1 MYVIVFWP
9 TIDRIL
15 HSYLSNFILLLGM
28 KDPLQKHIEKLKI
41 MKESAKR
48 RNGLYSN
55 LLKLNDKDTSRS
67 LRALTKA
74 PAPGKKIQKIG
85 FIMFWIPEPTGIT
98 CAVGGPM
105 ILAGKY
111 LEKVYN
117 GAKISDIGNH
127 TKESFS
133 TIHDFKNSM
142 MWHFF

>member
-1 MYVIVFWP
+1 M
-9 TIDRIL
+9 IDRTS
-15 HSYLSNFILLLGM
+15 HRYLSNFVSLLGM
-28 KDPLQKHIEKLKI
+28 KDPLQSYIEKLKI
-41 MKESAKR
+41 MKESANR
-48 RNGLYSN
+48 RNELYSDIT
-55 LLKLNDKDTSRS
+55 KLDDKNTTRS

-85 FIMFWIPEPTGIT
+85 FIMLWIPEPTGIT

-105 ILAGKY
+105 ILAGRY

-127 TKESFS
+127 TKESLS

-142 MWHFF
+142 M

>member
-1 MYVIVFWP
+1 M
-9 TIDRIL
+9 IDRTS
-15 HSYLSNFILLLGM
+15 HRYLSNFVSLLGM
-28 KDPLQKHIEKLKI
+28 KDPLQSYIEKLKI
-41 MKESAKR
+41 MKESANR
-48 RNGLYSN
+48 RNELYSDIT
-55 LLKLNDKDTSRS
+55 KLDDKNTRRS

-85 FIMFWIPEPTGIT
+85 FIMLWIPEPTGIT

-105 ILAGKY
+105 ILAGRY

-142 MWHFF
+142 S

>member
-1 MYVIVFWP
+1 M
-9 TIDRIL
+9 IDRTS
-15 HSYLSNFILLLGM
+15 HRYLSKFESLLGM
-28 KDPLQKHIEKLKI
+28 KAHLQSYIEKLKI
-41 MKESAKR
+41 MKESANR
-48 RNGLYSN
+48 RNELYSDIT
-55 LLKLNDKDTSRS
+55 KLDDKNTRRS

-85 FIMFWIPEPTGIT
+85 FIMLWIPEPTGIT

-105 ILAGKY
+105 ILAGRY

-117 GAKISDIGNH
+117 GAKISDVGNH

-142 MWHFF
+142 M

>member
-1 MYVIVFWP
+1 MQ
-9 TIDRIL
+9 DSLR
-15 HSYLSNFILLLGM
+15 
-28 KDPLQKHIEKLKI
+28 KHIERLKI

-48 RNGLYSN
+48 RNELYSG
-55 LLKLNDKDTSRS
+55 LTKLDDKNTRRS

-85 FIMFWIPEPTGIT
+85 FIMCWIPEPTGVT

-105 ILAGKY
+105 ILAGRY

-142 MWHFF
+142 V

>member
-1 MYVIVFWP
+1 M
-9 TIDRIL
+9 IDRIL
-15 HSYLSNFILLLGM
+15 HPYLSNFVLLLGM

-117 GAKISDIGNH
+117 GAKISDVGNH
-127 TKESFS
+127 TKDTFS
-133 TIHDFKNSM
+133 TIHDFKDSM
-142 MWHFF
+142 M

>member
-1 MYVIVFWP
+1 M
-9 TIDRIL
+9 IDRIL

-117 GAKISDIGNH
+117 GAKISDVGNH
-127 TKESFS
+127 TKDTFS
-133 TIHDFKNSM
+133 TIHDFKDSM
-142 MWHFF
+142 M

>member
-1 MYVIVFWP
+1 M
-9 TIDRIL
+9 IDRIS
-15 HSYLSNFILLLGM
+15 HRYLSNFVSLLGM
-28 KDPLQKHIEKLKI
+28 KDPLQSYIEKLKI

-48 RNGLYSN
+48 RNELYSDIT
-55 LLKLNDKDTSRS
+55 KLDDKNTRRS

-85 FIMFWIPEPTGIT
+85 FIMLWIPEPTGIT

-105 ILAGKY
+105 ILAGRY

-142 MWHFF
+142 M

>member
-1 MYVIVFWP
+1 M
-9 TIDRIL
+9 IDRIS
-15 HSYLSNFILLLGM
+15 HRYLSNFVLLLDM
-28 KDPLQKHIEKLKI
+28 KDPLQSYIEKLKI
-41 MKESAKR
+41 MKESANR
-48 RNGLYSN
+48 RNELYSDIT
-55 LLKLNDKDTSRS
+55 KLDDKNTRRS

-85 FIMFWIPEPTGIT
+85 FIMLWIPEPTGIT

-105 ILAGKY
+105 ILAGRY

-133 TIHDFKNSM
+133 TIHDFKNSVM
-142 MWHFF
+142 

>member
-1 MYVIVFWP
+1 M
-9 TIDRIL
+9 IDRTS
-15 HSYLSNFILLLGM
+15 HRYLSNFVSLLGM
-28 KDPLQKHIEKLKI
+28 KDPLQSYIEKLKI
-41 MKESAKR
+41 MKESANR
-48 RNGLYSN
+48 RNEMYSDIT
-55 LLKLNDKDTSRS
+55 KLDDKNTRRS

-85 FIMFWIPEPTGIT
+85 FIMLWIPEPTGVT

-105 ILAGKY
+105 ILAGRY

-127 TKESFS
+127 TKESLS

-142 MWHFF
+142 M

>member
-1 MYVIVFWP
+1 MINR
-9 TIDRIL
+9 TL
-15 HSYLSNFILLLGM
+15 HPHLSNFLSLSNM
-28 KDPLQKHIEKLKI
+28 QYSLQKHIERLKI

-48 RNGLYSN
+48 RNELYSG
-55 LLKLNDKDTSRS
+55 LTTSDDKNTRRS

-85 FIMFWIPEPTGIT
+85 FIMCWIPEPTGIT

-105 ILAGKY
+105 ILAGRY
-111 LEKVYN
+111 LEKIYN

-142 MWHFF
+142 L

>member
-1 MYVIVFWP
+1 M
-9 TIDRIL
+9 IDRIL
-15 HSYLSNFILLLGM
+15 HPYLSNFVLLLGM

-85 FIMFWIPEPTGIT
+85 FIMFWIPEPTGVT

-105 ILAGKY
+105 ILAGRY

-117 GAKISDIGNH
+117 GAKITDVGSH
-127 TKESFS
+127 TKDSFS
-133 TIHDFKNSM
+133 TIHDFKNSVM
-142 MWHFF
+142 

>member
-1 MYVIVFWP
+1 M
-9 TIDRIL
+9 IDRIL

-28 KDPLQKHIEKLKI
+28 KDHLQKHIEKLKI

-133 TIHDFKNSM
+133 TIHDFKNSIV
-142 MWHFF
+142 

>member
-1 MYVIVFWP
+1 M
-9 TIDRIL
+9 IDRIL
-15 HSYLSNFILLLGM
+15 HPYLSNFVLLSNM
-28 KDPLQKHIEKLKI
+28 NDHLQKHIEKLKI

-48 RNGLYSN
+48 RSELYSGIV
-55 LLKLNDKDTSRS
+55 KLNDESTTRS

-74 PAPGKKIQKIG
+74 SAPGKKIQKIG
-85 FIMFWIPEPTGIT
+85 FIMLWIPEPTGIT

-105 ILAGKY
+105 ILAGRY

-127 TKESFS
+127 TKESLS

-142 MWHFF
+142 V

>member
-1 MYVIVFWP
+1 M
-9 TIDRIL
+9 IDRIS
-15 HSYLSNFILLLGM
+15 HRYLSNFVLLLDM
-28 KDPLQKHIEKLKI
+28 KDNLQSYIEKLKI
-41 MKESAKR
+41 MKESANR
-48 RNGLYSN
+48 RNELYSDIT
-55 LLKLNDKDTSRS
+55 KLDDKNTTRS

-85 FIMFWIPEPTGIT
+85 FIMLWIPEPTGIT

-105 ILAGKY
+105 ILAGRY

-127 TKESFS
+127 TKDSFS

-142 MWHFF
+142 M

>member
-1 MYVIVFWP
+1 M
-9 TIDRIL
+9 IDRIS
-15 HSYLSNFILLLGM
+15 HRYLSNFVLLLDM
-28 KDPLQKHIEKLKI
+28 KDPLQSYIEKLKI

-48 RNGLYSN
+48 RNELYSDIT
-55 LLKLNDKDTSRS
+55 KLDDKNTTRS

-85 FIMFWIPEPTGIT
+85 FIMLWIPEPTGIT

-105 ILAGKY
+105 ILAGRY

-127 TKESFS
+127 TKESLS

-142 MWHFF
+142 I

>member
-1 MYVIVFWP
+1 M
-9 TIDRIL
+9 IDRTS
-15 HSYLSNFILLLGM
+15 HPHLSNFVSLSNMQDSLR
-28 KDPLQKHIEKLKI
+28 KHIERLKI

-48 RNGLYSN
+48 RNELYSG
-55 LLKLNDKDTSRS
+55 LTKLDDKNTTRS

-85 FIMFWIPEPTGIT
+85 FLMCLIPEPTGIT

-105 ILAGKY
+105 ILAGRY
-111 LEKVYN
+111 LEKIYN

-142 MWHFF
+142 V

>member
-1 MYVIVFWP
+1 M
-9 TIDRIL
+9 IDRTL
-15 HSYLSNFILLLGM
+15 HPHLSNFVSLSNM
-28 KDPLQKHIEKLKI
+28 QDSLQKHIEKLKM

-85 FIMFWIPEPTGIT
+85 FIMCWIPEPTGIT

-105 ILAGKY
+105 ILAGRY

-133 TIHDFKNSM
+133 TIHDFKDSVM
-142 MWHFF
+142 